1 MRILVNKM
9 IIYILISIFSNIK
22 SYNHINS
29 NHSNH
34 SNHTNNIPSQVSSS
48 SSSSKETKSSLI
60 LKRYLQSNST
70 QLPYEQP
77 KDRCSEFIDCFN
89 CSMYS
94 ESLSSNTCQWVNNQC
109 TQIKIS
115 SLGANF
121 YDQFSTCLQS
131 SSAMIQMQ
139 NYCGILSN
147 KINFSTVP
155 NNINGRY
162 LTKNMYCMIVIFNSD
177 PNKIINITISKNRS
191 SFDSDALD
199 IVYINGLKNSE
210 NINSLN
216 WSKTYTQVSKVI
228 YHYFASQSS
237 LYPQYKIYIEDAYF
251 ASDNYTALIIALVVV
266 IGLCFGCSFFFWRCS
281 KIIME
286 KNRKKAEE
294 MIRRQVEREN
304 RILAESNEIRNL
316 DMIEREKKKREKLKK
331 ALKELFEGEL
341 RPGKYNEVKNEYH
354 TDCTICIENFESS
367 SIVVSLL
374 CKHIFHFD
382 CIKDWI
388 KKQKGDLKCPN
399 CNIKII
405 PDKYFIDEKENNLL
419 SPIRERETVQAIND
433 DTQRGNLLML
443 NNNIPNNN
451 LSNINHINQYSNNNS
466 NINMINRGSVIE
478 NINIENINLRNTSN
492 NNINNNALLIK
503 NNLNVANTNT
513 NNNYININDKQSRDN
528 QTNSLEMNDNSHGNK
543 HNSHKETNNLN
554 QTKKTNDIQI
564 RNPVLNP
571 QVYRIN

>member
-1 MRILVNKM
+1 MRTLIDKM
-9 IIYILISIFSNIK
+9 IIYILVSIFSNIK
-22 SYNHINS
+22 SYYQIS
-29 NHSNH
+29 
-34 SNHTNNIPSQVSSS
+34 SNHTNNIPSQVLSN
-48 SSSSKETKSSLI
+48 SSLI
-60 LKRYLQSNST
+60 LKRYLQSNLT
-70 QLPYEQP
+70 QIPYEQP

-109 TQIKIS
+109 IQIKIS

-121 YDQFSTCLQS
+121 YDQFSSCLQS

-199 IVYINGLKNSE
+199 IIYSNGLKNSE
-210 NINSLN
+210 NINNLN

-228 YHYFASQSS
+228 YHYFSSQSS

-251 ASDNYTALIIALVVV
+251 DTDNYTALIIALVVV

-294 MIRRQVEREN
+294 LIRRQVEREN

-316 DMIEREKKKREKLKK
+316 DMIEREKKKREKFKK

-341 RPGKYNEVKNEYH
+341 RPGKYDEVKNEYH

-367 SIVVSLL
+367 SIVVTLL

-405 PDKYFIDEKENNLL
+405 PDKYLIDDKENNLL
-419 SPIRERETVQAIND
+419 SPIRERDTIPAINAMND

-451 LSNINHINQYSNNNS
+451 LSNINNINHYSNNNS

-478 NINIENINLRNTSN
+478 NINIENINLRNTTTN
-492 NNINNNALLIK
+492 DINNNALLIK
-503 NNLNVANTNT
+503 NNINVANTNTNT
-513 NNNYININDKQSRDN
+513 NNNYININDRQSRDN
-528 QTNSLEMNDNSHGNK
+528 QTNSLDMNDNLHGNK
-543 HNSHKETNNLN
+543 HNSHNQTNNLN

-564 RNPVLNP
+564 RNPVLNS